1 MLKFRT
7 KKIILKCNFLRYYIM
22 PQKINMFL
30 TTNKTAITSSTLS
43 SNSML
48 RNIATSSSSLGNL
61 KHIYMNR
68 NPSCG

>member
-1 MLKFRT
+1 
-7 KKIILKCNFLRYYIM
+7 M

-30 TTNKTAITSSTLS
+30 TTNKTTTTTTLS

-48 RNIATSSSSLGNL
+48 RKITPYSSSSLGNL
-61 KHIYMNR
+61 KQIYMNK

>member
-1 MLKFRT
+1 
-7 KKIILKCNFLRYYIM
+7 M

-30 TTNKTAITSSTLS
+30 TTNKTTTSTTLS

-48 RNIATSSSSLGNL
+48 RKITSSSSSLGNL
-61 KHIYMNR
+61 KQIYMNR